1 MSESTMTS
9 VAYVQESEFDA
20 LIANDTLT
28 VVDFT
33 ASWCGPCRKIS
44 PYMDQLAAEFPDKAT
59 VVKLDIDQA
68 KDIAKRYAIRSI
80 PAVMLFKAGQ
90 ALETIVGVKPYE
102 TFSEAVSKSL

>member
-1 MSESTMTS
+1 MSENTMTT
-9 VAYVQESEFDA
+9 VAYVQENEFDA

-44 PYMDQLAAEFPDKAT
+44 PYMDQLAEEFPGKAT

-68 KDIAKRYAIRSI
+68 KGIAKKYAVRSI
-80 PAVMLFKAGQ
+80 PAVLMFKSGQ
-90 ALETIVGVKPYE
+90 TVENIVGVKPYE
-102 TFSEAVSKSL
+102 TFTEAVNKHL